1 MKRQLSI
8 IILLAQIASLSA
20 CGSENVQQNE
30 TTSAQNSTETTI
42 PAETLDV
49 PELDNGG
56 KIFTILACNE
66 DVRYTYIEDVDQTG
80 DAMDDAIYLRN
91 RKVEKHLGISLK
103 IVDTS
108 TETARTDIYT
118 PLSRDVMSGDAQ
130 YDMISPHILQS
141 ISQLVTENMV
151 VDLSHINYVD
161 FTKSWWNG
169 DFYRYVE
176 SQRQTDSNASGDMI
190 VPNAACHSSSTS

>member
-56 KIFTILACNE
+56 KIFTILACTF
-66 DVRYTYIEDVDQTG
+66 VI
-80 DAMDDAIYLRN
+80 
-91 RKVEKHLGISLK
+91 
-103 IVDTS
+103 
-108 TETARTDIYT
+108 
-118 PLSRDVMSGDAQ
+118 
-130 YDMISPHILQS
+130 HI
-141 ISQLVTENMV
+141 
-151 VDLSHINYVD
+151 
-161 FTKSWWNG
+161 
-169 DFYRYVE
+169 
-176 SQRQTDSNASGDMI
+176 
-190 VPNAACHSSSTS
+190 